1 MNKLFKFFS
10 WLSWPVL
17 CGLLAAVIILDH
29 LPGLMSGTA
38 PHTPERPQ
46 SSEVIKRLSFSDAV
60 KRAAP
65 TVVNIYTE
73 KVVRE
78 QLPAIFTDPFFG
90 RFFNPNNIR
99 ERERVQRSLG
109 SGVIMSPQGFIITNN
124 HVINDVDTILVLL
137 QDGREALAQVVG
149 TDPDSDLAVL
159 KINLENLD
167 IISIG
172 DPSNAMVGDLV
183 LAIGNPYGFGQ
194 TVTQGIISATGRYG
208 LRLSTYEN
216 YIQTDAA
223 INPGNS
229 GGALVDVE
237 GNLLGINTAIYSKS
251 GGSSGIGLAIPVTQ
265 ALRIMSD
272 LIQYGTVIRG
282 WLGIEVRQLPK
293 AIARANK
300 LSLNNG
306 VIITAT
312 AANGPAERSGLA
324 VGDIITSINGQAV
337 GDGQAG
343 MNFIAS
349 TRPGDEVA
357 IEVIRKGKT
366 ININSVVGSRP

>member
-1 MNKLFKFFS
+1 MKNLLIFFR

-29 LPGLMSGTA
+29 LPGLINRPPPLPAGNDGQA
-38 PHTPERPQ
+38 PVHRD
-46 SSEVIKRLSFSDAV
+46 SFSDAV
-60 KRAAP
+60 QRAAP

-73 KVVRE
+73 KIVRE
-78 QLPAIFTDPFFG
+78 KVPAIFSDPFFG
-90 RFFNPNNIR
+90 KFLNPNNIR
-99 ERERVQRSLG
+99 EKERIQRSLG

-124 HVINDVDTILVLL
+124 HVISDADKILVLL
-137 QDGREALAQVVG
+137 QDGREALAQVIG

-172 DPSNAMVGDLV
+172 DPSSAMVGDIV

-208 LRLSTYEN
+208 LQLSTYEN

-237 GNLLGINTAIYSKS
+237 GNLLGINTAIYSKT
-251 GGSSGIGLAIPVTQ
+251 GGSHGIGLAIPATQ

-272 LIQYGTVIRG
+272 LVQYGTVIRG
-282 WLGIEVRQLPK
+282 WLGIEVQRLPRIT
-293 AIARANK
+293 AQAND
-300 LSLNNG
+300 LELNNG
-306 VIITAT
+306 VMITAI
-312 AANGPAERSGLA
+312 APGGPAELSGLA
-324 VGDIITSINGQAV
+324 ISDIMTRINGQAV

-357 IEVIRKGKT
+357 IEIIREGQAF
-366 ININSVVGSRP
+366 NINSQVGRRP

>member
-1 MNKLFKFFS
+1 MNNLLKFFR
-10 WLSWPVL
+10 WLTWPVL

-29 LPGLMSGTA
+29 LPGLLTHSPASNPTDS
-38 PHTPERPQ
+38 TTR
-46 SSEVIKRLSFSDAV
+46 KNSFAEAV

-73 KVVRE
+73 KKVRE
-78 QLPAIFTDPFFG
+78 KLPAIFSDPFFG
-90 RFFNPNNIR
+90 RFLNPRNLR
-99 ERERVQRSLG
+99 EKERIQRSLG

-124 HVINDVDTILVLL
+124 HVINGVDKILVLL
-137 QDGREALAQVVG
+137 QDGREAIAQVVG

-159 KINLENLD
+159 KIRLEDLD

-172 DPSNAMVGDLV
+172 DPSKAMVGDIV

-208 LRLSTYEN
+208 LQLSTYEN

-229 GGALVDVE
+229 GGALVDAE
-237 GNLLGINTAIYSKS
+237 GNLLGINTAIYSQT
-251 GGSSGIGLAIPVTQ
+251 GGSLGIGLAIPATQ
-265 ALRIMSD
+265 AVRIMTD

-282 WLGIEVRQLPK
+282 WLGIEVRQVPRT
-293 AIARANK
+293 IAQAN
-300 LSLNNG
+300 SLDVNNG
-306 VIITAT
+306 VMITAT
-312 AANGPAERSGLA
+312 TPGGPADLSGLA
-324 VGDIITSINGQAV
+324 IGDIITSINGHSV

-343 MNFIAS
+343 MNVIAS

-357 IEVIRKGKT
+357 IELMRGGQALSIKSK
-366 ININSVVGSRP
+366 VGSKP

>member
-1 MNKLFKFFS
+1 MNNLFKFFR

-17 CGLLAAVIILDH
+17 CGLLTAVIILDH
-29 LPGLMSGTA
+29 LPGLLNPTPFLPAGDDGQA
-38 PHTPERPQ
+38 PVHRN
-46 SSEVIKRLSFSDAV
+46 SFSDAV
-60 KRAAP
+60 QRAAP

-73 KVVRE
+73 KIVRE
-78 QLPAIFTDPFFG
+78 KVPAIFSDPFFG
-90 RFFNPNNIR
+90 KFLNPNNLR
-99 ERERVQRSLG
+99 EKERIQRSLG

-124 HVINDVDTILVLL
+124 HVINDVDKILILL
-137 QDGREALAQVVG
+137 QDGREALAQVIG

-172 DPSNAMVGDLV
+172 DPSSAMVGDIV

-208 LRLSTYEN
+208 LQLSTYEN

-229 GGALVDVE
+229 GGALVDAE
-237 GNLLGINTAIYSKS
+237 GNLLGINTAIYSKT
-251 GGSSGIGLAIPVTQ
+251 GGSHGIGLAIPATQ

-272 LIQYGTVIRG
+272 LVQYGTVIRG
-282 WLGIEVRQLPK
+282 WLGIEVRRLPR
-293 AIARANK
+293 AIAQANN
-300 LSLNNG
+300 LDLNNG
-306 VIITAT
+306 VIITAI
-312 AANGPAERSGLA
+312 APGGPAELSGMA
-324 VGDIITSINGQAV
+324 IGDIITSINGQAV

-357 IEVIRKGKT
+357 VDIIREGQAF
-366 ININSVVGSRP
+366 NINSQVGSRP